1 MEMVPLPRRMLISF
15 WQCLFLSSTNLAESM
30 ILFDRQVKKCFW
42 LCFWMC
48 LTTNSLLVN
57 KFPCWKD
64 QSRIFVKFC
73 FMSCF
78 VLWSKPSW
86 WRQRPPQRW
95 GTVGSV
101 LPAGTAL
108 LMCSE
113 APSSPPL
120 PYCFQGEKWNSFIP
134 ITPGLRPAP
143 VWAQCSSTELGH
155 LKKAFAALWELNEWL
170 LLGIWFSA
178 TMTNYEV
185 KY

>member
-30 ILFDRQVKKCFW
+30 ILFDRQVKKCFR

-95 GTVGSV
+95 GYGGLGAARRDS
-101 LPAGTAL
+101 TAHVFW
-108 LMCSE
+108 STQQ
-113 APSSPPL
+113 PSPPL
-120 PYCFQGEKWNSFIP
+120 LLSGRKMEQLHSYHTRP
-134 ITPGLRPAP
+134 TP
-143 VWAQCSSTELGH
+143 CSGVSTVLQHWIRASKESNRRSLG
-155 LKKAFAALWELNEWL
+155 
-170 LLGIWFSA
+170 
-178 TMTNYEV
+178 T
-185 KY
+185 

>member
-42 LCFWMC
+42 RCFWMC

-86 WRQRPPQRW
+86 WEAEATPEVGVRWAWCCPQGQRC
-95 GTVGSV
+95 SCV
-101 LPAGTAL
+101 LKHPAALPSLIAFRERNGTASFLSHQAYAL
-108 LMCSE
+108 LRCEHS
-113 APSSPPL
+113 AP
-120 PYCFQGEKWNSFIP
+120 
-134 ITPGLRPAP
+134 
-143 VWAQCSSTELGH
+143 
-155 LKKAFAALWELNEWL
+155 ALN
-170 LLGIWFSA
+170 
-178 TMTNYEV
+178 
-185 KY
+185 